1 MMQTA
6 PAAAAVVKALR
17 ATEKRMAKSLSK
29 NKKMNYI
36 SAKRSKQQCENH
48 DVFYRLYLTIE

>member
-1 MMQTA
+1 MMLTA

-29 NKKMNYI
+29 NKKMND
-36 SAKRSKQQCENH
+36 SGTDFHRMPRRR
-48 DVFYRLYLTIE
+48 RLCY

>member
-1 MMQTA
+1 MNPTA

-29 NKKMNYI
+29 NKKMNY
-36 SAKRSKQQCENH
+36 SSTKNQSTE
-48 DVFYRLYLTIE
+48 YTE

>member
-17 ATEKRMAKSLSK
+17 ATERCMAKSLSK
-29 NKKMNYI
+29 NKKMNY
-36 SAKRSKQQCENH
+36 SSTKCPA
-48 DVFYRLYLTIE
+48 DGLTTSFRILW